1 MRTFSFALLAGL
13 LCAAPA
19 SAATRNF
26 GITSFSKIRI
36 VGPYKVRLATGVA
49 PFAKASGTSAAID
62 RIALDVEGDTL
73 IIRSDPSWGGGY
85 PGEDPGPVELD
96 LGTHDLSSA
105 TVLGA
110 GSLSIDKVKGL
121 SFILSMQGSG
131 VGEIGE
137 VATDQFNVT
146 LIGTAAAKIK
156 GHALK
161 LTALVRGVSSLDA
174 QGLTAPNAQVSADG
188 TATVA
193 ATVTD
198 TARVDA
204 WGPATIRFAG
214 RPSCTLKLQGSTS
227 VSGCR

>member
-1 MRTFSFALLAGL
+1 MRTLSLAVL
-13 LCAAPA
+13 ACFICAAPA
-19 SAATRNF
+19 GAATRNF

-36 VGPYKVRLATGVA
+36 EGPYKVRLATGIA
-49 PFAKASGTSAAID
+49 PFARASGTSAALD
-62 RIALDVEGDTL
+62 RIALEVEGETL
-73 IIRSDPSWGGGY
+73 VVRSNPSWGGY
-85 PGEDPGPVELD
+85 PGEDPGPVEVD
-96 LGTHDLSSA
+96 LGTHDLGSA

-137 VATDQFNVT
+137 VAADQFNVT
-146 LIGTAAAKIK
+146 LVGTAAAKIK

-174 QGLTAPNAQVSADG
+174 QGLTTPSAQISADG
-188 TATVA
+188 TSTIA

>member
-1 MRTFSFALLAGL
+1 MRTFSLAVL
-13 LCAAPA
+13 ASLICTAPA
-19 SAATRNF
+19 GAATRNF

-36 VGPYKVRLATGVA
+36 VGPYRVRLATGIA
-49 PFAKASGTSAAID
+49 PFARASGTPAAID
-62 RIALDVEGDTL
+62 RVALDVEGDTL
-73 IIRSDPSWGGGY
+73 VVRSSPSWGGY
-85 PGEDPGPVELD
+85 PAEDAGPVEID
-96 LGTHDLSSA
+96 LGTHDLDSA

-121 SFILSMQGSG
+121 NFILSMQGSG

-146 LIGTAAAKIK
+146 LVGTAAAKIK

-174 QGLTAPNAQVSADG
+174 QGLTTPNAQISADG

-193 ATVTD
+193 ANVTD
-198 TARVDA
+198 AARVDA

-214 RPSCTLKLQGSTS
+214 RPACTLKLQGSTS